1 EDLWLLAK
9 LFEVVSFAE
18 EVKRSP
24 PDGVAHKLRRLQRA
38 DEQQQDICQQL
49 GLQEVPS
56 LFALKMDFDR
66 WVSAINRFTPSFF
79 MQYACLYREDEG
91 TERSVLQ
98 RFLESLSLE
107 LEWERVKQRLDS
119 LGLTKQLPPDQGC
132 IRGDPPHH
140 WTPWTRIELGRG
152 GFDVIGHEAKDPQDV
167 EAERFINKVSSKKF
181 PQSTGTFR
189 YWFWHSWSSFWRIM
203 SQGSATNSFTANYS
217 ISPAVQLLGCSDV
230 ELAMM
235 LKEMTLLSPHSRAFT
250 TVLGRAIVS
259 QAANK
264 VNCSFQAEILV
275 DVGFIFVLCWIA
287 RDVSIDK
294 VPSIILVLCLGILAV
309 TTIGSL
315 FARIITSLC
324 FFRSRHFAQFSDHM
338 VVLWKTVAFWT
349 LLQIFLE
356 LFSVFVV
363 LWYVWCIQKNDWAR
377 AKQEAG
383 AAGDVHFPKV
393 LWFFF
398 ADKLEMFHRREEVEK
413 SVLSDHPSYLSF
425 LILLRWIHFIVALF
439 QYESVGRNIVPV
451 IHAVR
456 QPESLFYMIFLLLA
470 LMASCHA
477 YAVYPIEENVGS
489 WNESFNAVLKI
500 FRLEF
505 LGDFDLNEMEG
516 LDDEIHGTIKNNT
529 ISAEMDE
536 QKYNS
541 KYHQGI
547 RTQFVFLSLGITLVA
562 MNTYIGL
569 LGELYSQAVK
579 RKNQLY
585 SHYLAATT
593 YQHLCL
599 TIFLSRLCCG
609 ASRHHLQEDSGMYW
623 ISYNKAILVD
633 AE

>member
-1 EDLWLLAK
+1 
-9 LFEVVSFAE
+9 
-18 EVKRSP
+18 
-24 PDGVAHKLRRLQRA
+24 
-38 DEQQQDICQQL
+38 
-49 GLQEVPS
+49 
-56 LFALKMDFDR
+56 
-66 WVSAINRFTPSFF
+66 
-79 MQYACLYREDEG
+79 
-91 TERSVLQ
+91 
-98 RFLESLSLE
+98 
-107 LEWERVKQRLDS
+107 
-119 LGLTKQLPPDQGC
+119 
-132 IRGDPPHH
+132 
-140 WTPWTRIELGRG
+140 
-152 GFDVIGHEAKDPQDV
+152 
-167 EAERFINKVSSKKF
+167 
-181 PQSTGTFR
+181 
-189 YWFWHSWSSFWRIM
+189 
-203 SQGSATNSFTANYS
+203 
-217 ISPAVQLLGCSDV
+217 
-230 ELAMM
+230 M

-599 TIFLSRLCCG
+599 TIFLR
-609 ASRHHLQEDSGMYW
+609 LQELRVGQELKDGQC
-623 ISYNKAILVD
+623 NEL
-633 AE
+633 